1 MIAILPETTGNT
13 LVVNASG
20 KLTAENYETV
30 FIPLVEKLIKQYGQV
45 RLVLQFDD
53 YFTGMEVGA
62 MWDDAKFGL
71 QHRKDFKRIAVVGA
85 PKWVEWTTRVAAH
98 LMEGELQTF
107 PPTDFPEAIV
117 WVQQ

>member
-1 MIAILPETTGNT
+1 MIALLPETTGNT

-85 PKWVEWTTRVAAH
+85 PQVGGVDDQSRGALDGGRIAN
-98 LMEGELQTF
+98 LPANRL
-107 PPTDFPEAIV
+107 P
-117 WVQQ
+117 